1 MNDSF
6 FTETDKVRN
15 GLENIHVQSQ
25 LEKVGKRFKKGF
37 TDSILGILENGKTDT
52 SDRKFELM
60 GDQINKLLQDHIDVR
75 NPTDLRD
82 YVLEG
87 VEEFIK
93 NTRDFDYAEDVLDN
107 LMKFVESGTAPFEN
121 IGAVKNKIDG
131 LRDTLDDERKDFEAT
146 KLILQ

>member
-1 MNDSF
+1 
-6 FTETDKVRN
+6 
-15 GLENIHVQSQ
+15 
-25 LEKVGKRFKKGF
+25 
-37 TDSILGILENGKTDT
+37 
-52 SDRKFELM
+52 M

-107 LMKFVESGTAPFEN
+107 LMKFVESGTAHFEN
-121 IGAVKNKIDG
+121 IGSVKNKIDG
-131 LRDTLDDERKDFEAT
+131 LK
-146 KLILQ
+146 IY